1 MEANKVR
8 RPFSKSKSTSRL
20 SFNSPQQKNPD
31 SFPLQN
37 FFFSPKY
44 EKLHE
49 LNKKRTGYLIKDKD
63 KMRQTLRK
71 KENNVSNPIDNYY
84 FPKFHE
90 RSWWPNG
97 EYIIKKRYNYTGIG
111 LEHYYE
117 KNNVQQLKVV
127 EDKEKKEKKDADYLQ
142 DFREYYNLR
151 KNEYIITIEHCSSCE
166 EHKNIT
172 QHQTDTIFKELAIKY
187 QKIIQERFPFI
198 KVYLKP
204 IDVEI
209 VKNEKFRFPKVEN
222 GQPYPTYPFI
232 NNKFKQCRIG
242 AFEIQI
248 ATKNEKDE
256 KVVRIIHSKL
266 KTKRFPDVNT
276 VLKKI
281 VSFMPKFNLK
291 LILYDKED
299 YEDLEKMN
307 NIQVNL
313 YLCNSNVIKEVRDS
327 TQEQVLNFI
336 SPGRRLLMLKEQKL
350 KQEQNFNRNDV
361 MDKTNMTGST
371 TNLNNL
377 TSAYP
382 PRIFSALPNK
392 VRGFS
397 ASRSSS
403 YMLRPSSTTF
413 LKNNKNN
420 NMIESFKYK
429 SNQNNFGMSSII
441 GTDRLTNSYESFYKI
456 GKEINNQKLLKTQRG
471 DLIKRKFSNIDN
483 NKLKNENSKENDE
496 DEESSESVTVFF
508 DDLPYDTYIIE
519 TIENS
524 NFQGS
529 LTLLKFNEL
538 NADNNGMVTKYIG
551 LWHQEN
557 AILNIHLYTE
567 KEKKVPIKKNENE
580 KENKNEN
587 NEANTNTN
595 KEKKI
600 VRPPSSNQRRIM
612 NNNNN
617 NNNNNNENN
626 NENYEIRIDQE
637 PIITGSINIS
647 DADDPNSRYK
657 VYPNKK
663 GVYEYKTLP
672 GEYKLEVY
680 NEDYEKIVM
689 KVLLKCGLNTLNI
702 KLKQEKNCDLKIQVL
717 EYNEY
722 TYGNNNNVYSYY
734 NYIHHMNNNEG
745 NEENDKENPYKNNN
759 NNAPEDNIYIQPVR
773 NAEIQIFKNG
783 NELLVEGITNKKGIM
798 KYLVNK
804 NENNFTIKVNKTG
817 YFRAER
823 FFKRN
828 SNMTENEKGNYDCTM
843 TFILVK
849 IERLVE
855 LNKIL
860 FISYSN
866 MCQKI
871 FELDLQNYDQDRNRI
886 QIKDMQEES
895 GILLAT
901 FWFENR
907 PRENDQIL
915 LEENADE
922 KKKSIKENNTEN
934 ENDNNEEEIDDFSE
948 SINYEEIMRF
958 GFNILPEVIKED
970 YNKNSYE
977 VTRVNENDLIEHLRN
992 ICCEGNVYT
1001 PNYDFHINLPK
1012 VLSKTIITNKFGQE
1026 EPNNEN
1032 NENNNN
1038 TNISKKDINN
1048 KNSKVSDDNQKE
1060 DFDGIYW
1067 DLGWIDVKN
1076 KLYYETS
1083 VYFKIEYKPERLVF
1097 FEYFIDFLQIFIDK
1111 RICDQLFTFFN
1122 FDLSVLA
1129 ASDRYLSKKIF
1140 EAKLTS
1146 VLDEELKNTVTEEQV
1161 KNKEVNEKH
1170 KEIQRFIQFICNIL
1184 CGYDEDNNIR
1194 NDSISFSLLKK
1205 KISSNLQNFANYS
1218 ADGKKENIINKN
1230 TEMIS

>member
-1 MEANKVR
+1 MEATKAR

-20 SFNSPQQKNPD
+20 FFNSPQQKNENY
-31 SFPLQN
+31 FPEQN

-49 LNKKRTGYLIKDKD
+49 LNRKRSGYLIKKDDK
-63 KMRQTLRK
+63 KRQYLRK
-71 KENNVSNPIDNYY
+71 KDNDFSNPIDNYY
-84 FPKFHE
+84 FPKFHD
-90 RSWWPNG
+90 RAWWPNG
-97 EYIIKKRYNYTGIG
+97 EYIIKRRYNYTGIG

-117 KNNVQQLKVV
+117 RNNVQQLKVV
-127 EDKEKKEKKDADYLQ
+127 EDKEVKEKKDADYLQ
-142 DFREYYNLR
+142 DFREYYNLK

-187 QKIIQERFPFI
+187 QRIIQERFPFI

-204 IDVEI
+204 IEVEI
-209 VKNEKFRFPKVEN
+209 VRNEKFRFPKIDN
-222 GQPYPTYPFI
+222 GGVYPSYPDI
-232 NNKFKQCRIG
+232 NSKFKQCRIG

-256 KVVRIIHSKL
+256 KIVRIIHSKL

-307 NIQVNL
+307 NIQINL
-313 YLCNSNVIKEVRDS
+313 YLCNSNIIKEVRDS

-336 SPGRRLLMLKEQKL
+336 SPGRRLLMLREQKL
-350 KQEQNFNRNDV
+350 KQEQNFNRNDAV
-361 MDKTNMTGST
+361 LDKNNMTGST
-371 TNLNNL
+371 TNLNNF
-377 TSAYP
+377 TSTYP

-392 VRGFS
+392 VRGIS

-403 YMLRPSSTTF
+403 YMARPSSTTY
-413 LKNNKNN
+413 LNNNKNN

-429 SNQNNFGMSSII
+429 SNQNNLGMSSII
-441 GTDRLTNSYESFYKI
+441 GTDRLNNSLESFYKI
-456 GKEINNQKLLKTQRG
+456 GKEINNQKLLKNQLG
-471 DLIKRKFSNIDN
+471 DLIKRKFSKIDN
-483 NKLKNENSKENDE
+483 NKLKNENSKGNDE
-496 DEESSESVTVFF
+496 DEESSESVTVYF
-508 DDLPYDTYIIE
+508 DELPYDTYIIE

-529 LTLLKFNEL
+529 LTLLKFNDL
-538 NADNNGMVTKYIG
+538 NSDNNGIITKYIG

-567 KEKKVPIKKNENE
+567 KEKKVPIDKNG
-580 KENKNEN
+580 NEN
-587 NEANTNTN
+587 NEVNVITN

-600 VRPPSSNQRRIM
+600 VRPPSSNQRRVI
-612 NNNNN
+612 NNNTNN
-617 NNNNNNENN
+617 K
-626 NENYEIRIDQE
+626 ENYEIRIEQE

-657 VYPNKK
+657 VYPNKR

-702 KLKQEKNCDLKIQVL
+702 KLKQEKNCDLKVQVL

-722 TYGNNNNVYSYY
+722 TYGNNNNIYSYY
-734 NYIHHMNNNEG
+734 NYIHHMKNDA
-745 NEENDKENPYKNNN
+745 NEEIDREELDK

-773 NAEIQIFKNG
+773 NAEIQIFKNN

-804 NENNFTIKVNKTG
+804 NENNLTIKVNKNG

-849 IERLVE
+849 IERLVQ

-866 MCQKI
+866 MCKKI

-895 GILLAT
+895 GIFLAT

-907 PRENDQIL
+907 PRENDQVL
-915 LEENADE
+915 LEENTDE
-922 KKKSIKENNTEN
+922 KKKSIKEDNAEN
-934 ENDNNEEEIDDFSE
+934 ENENNEEEIDDFSE

-958 GFNILPEVIKED
+958 GFNILPEVIKDD

-1032 NENNNN
+1032 NENNENNIN
-1038 TNISKKDINN
+1038 TNISKKEINN

-1060 DFDGIYW
+1060 DFNGIYW

-1083 VYFKIEYKPERLVF
+1083 VYFNIEYKPERLVF
-1097 FEYFIDFLQIFIDK
+1097 FENFIDFLQIFIDK

-1146 VLDEELKNTVTEEQV
+1146 VLDEEIKSTVTEEQIR
-1161 KNKEVNEKH
+1161 NKEVNEKH
-1170 KEIQRFIQFICNIL
+1170 KEIQRFIQFICNIV

-1218 ADGKKENIINKN
+1218 ADGKKENINNKN
-1230 TEMIS
+1230 NEMIS

>member
-1 MEANKVR
+1 M
-8 RPFSKSKSTSRL
+8 
-20 SFNSPQQKNPD
+20 
-31 SFPLQN
+31 
-37 FFFSPKY
+37 
-44 EKLHE
+44 
-49 LNKKRTGYLIKDKD
+49 
-63 KMRQTLRK
+63 
-71 KENNVSNPIDNYY
+71 
-84 FPKFHE
+84 
-90 RSWWPNG
+90 
-97 EYIIKKRYNYTGIG
+97 
-111 LEHYYE
+111 
-117 KNNVQQLKVV
+117 
-127 EDKEKKEKKDADYLQ
+127 Q
-142 DFREYYNLR
+142 DFREYYNLK

-187 QKIIQERFPFI
+187 QRIIQERFPFI

-209 VKNEKFRFPKVEN
+209 VRNEKFRFPKIDN
-222 GQPYPTYPFI
+222 GGVYPSYPDI
-232 NNKFKQCRIG
+232 NSKFKQCRIG

-256 KVVRIIHSKL
+256 KIVRIIHSKL

-307 NIQVNL
+307 NIQINL
-313 YLCNSNVIKEVRDS
+313 YLCNSNIIKEVMDS

-336 SPGRRLLMLKEQKL
+336 SPGRRLLMIKKKKL
-350 KQEQNFNRNDV
+350 KQEQNFNRNDAV
-361 MDKTNMTGST
+361 LDKNNMTGST
-371 TNLNNL
+371 TNLNNF
-377 TSAYP
+377 TSTYP

-392 VRGFS
+392 VRGIS

-403 YMLRPSSTTF
+403 YMARPSSTNY
-413 LKNNKNN
+413 LNNNKNN

-429 SNQNNFGMSSII
+429 SNQNNLGMSSII
-441 GTDRLTNSYESFYKI
+441 GTDRLNNSLESFYKI
-456 GKEINNQKLLKTQRG
+456 GKEINNQKLLKNQLG
-471 DLIKRKFSNIDN
+471 DLIKRKFSKIDN
-483 NKLKNENSKENDE
+483 NKLKNENSKGNDE

-508 DDLPYDTYIIE
+508 DELPYDTYIIE

-529 LTLLKFNEL
+529 LTLLKFNDL
-538 NADNNGMVTKYIG
+538 NSDNNGIITKYIG

-567 KEKKVPIKKNENE
+567 KEKKVPIDKNG
-580 KENKNEN
+580 NEN
-587 NEANTNTN
+587 NEVNVITN

-600 VRPPSSNQRRIM
+600 VRPPSSNQRRVI

-617 NNNNNNENN
+617 NK
-626 NENYEIRIDQE
+626 ENYEIRIEQE

-657 VYPNKK
+657 VYPNKR

-702 KLKQEKNCDLKIQVL
+702 KLKQEKNCDLKVQVL

-722 TYGNNNNVYSYY
+722 TYGNNNNIYSYY
-734 NYIHHMNNNEG
+734 NYIHHMKNDA
-745 NEENDKENPYKNNN
+745 NEEIDREELDK

-773 NAEIQIFKNG
+773 NAEIQIFKNN

-804 NENNFTIKVNKTG
+804 NENNFTIKVNKNG

-849 IERLVE
+849 IERLIQ

-866 MCQKI
+866 MYKKI
-871 FELDLQNYDQDRNRI
+871 FELDLQNYDQDRNRV
-886 QIKDMQEES
+886 QIKDMQEEN
-895 GILLAT
+895 GIFLAT

-907 PRENDQIL
+907 PRENDQVL
-915 LEENADE
+915 LDENAEE
-922 KKKSIKENNTEN
+922 KKKSIKEDNAEN
-934 ENDNNEEEIDDFSE
+934 ENENNEEEIDDFSE

-958 GFNILPEVIKED
+958 GFNILPEVIKDD
-970 YNKNSYE
+970 YNKNNYE

-1032 NENNNN
+1032 NENNENNIN
-1038 TNISKKDINN
+1038 TNISKKEINN

-1060 DFDGIYW
+1060 DFNGIYW

-1083 VYFKIEYKPERLVF
+1083 VYFNIEYKPERLVF
-1097 FEYFIDFLQIFIDK
+1097 FENFIDFLQIFIDK

-1146 VLDEELKNTVTEEQV
+1146 VLDEEIKSTVTEEQIR
-1161 KNKEVNEKH
+1161 NKEVNEKH
-1170 KEIQRFIQFICNIL
+1170 KEIQRFIQFICNIV

-1218 ADGKKENIINKN
+1218 ADGKKENINNKN
-1230 TEMIS
+1230 NEMIS

>member
-1 MEANKVR
+1 M
-8 RPFSKSKSTSRL
+8 
-20 SFNSPQQKNPD
+20 
-31 SFPLQN
+31 
-37 FFFSPKY
+37 
-44 EKLHE
+44 
-49 LNKKRTGYLIKDKD
+49 
-63 KMRQTLRK
+63 
-71 KENNVSNPIDNYY
+71 
-84 FPKFHE
+84 
-90 RSWWPNG
+90 
-97 EYIIKKRYNYTGIG
+97 
-111 LEHYYE
+111 
-117 KNNVQQLKVV
+117 
-127 EDKEKKEKKDADYLQ
+127 Q
-142 DFREYYNLR
+142 DFREYYNLK

-187 QKIIQERFPFI
+187 QRIIQERFPFI

-209 VKNEKFRFPKVEN
+209 VRNEKFRFPKIDN
-222 GQPYPTYPFI
+222 GGVYPSYPDI
-232 NNKFKQCRIG
+232 NSKFKQCRIG

-256 KVVRIIHSKL
+256 KIVRIIHSKL

-307 NIQVNL
+307 NIQINL
-313 YLCNSNVIKEVRDS
+313 YLCNSNIIKEVRDS

-336 SPGRRLLMLKEQKL
+336 SPGRRLLMLREQKL
-350 KQEQNFNRNDV
+350 KQEQNFNRNDAV
-361 MDKTNMTGST
+361 LDKNNMTGST
-371 TNLNNL
+371 TNLNNF
-377 TSAYP
+377 TSTYP

-392 VRGFS
+392 VRGIS

-403 YMLRPSSTTF
+403 YMARPSSTTY
-413 LKNNKNN
+413 LNNNKNN

-429 SNQNNFGMSSII
+429 SNQNNLGMSSII
-441 GTDRLTNSYESFYKI
+441 GTDRLNNSLESFYKI
-456 GKEINNQKLLKTQRG
+456 GKEINNQKLLKNQLG
-471 DLIKRKFSNIDN
+471 DLIKRKFSKIDN
-483 NKLKNENSKENDE
+483 NKLKNENSKGNDE

-508 DDLPYDTYIIE
+508 DELPYDTYIIE

-529 LTLLKFNEL
+529 LTLLKFNDL
-538 NADNNGMVTKYIG
+538 NSDNNGIITKYIG

-567 KEKKVPIKKNENE
+567 KEKKVPIDKNG
-580 KENKNEN
+580 NEN
-587 NEANTNTN
+587 NEVNAITN

-600 VRPPSSNQRRIM
+600 VRPPSSNQRRVI

-617 NNNNNNENN
+617 NK
-626 NENYEIRIDQE
+626 ENYEIRIEQE

-657 VYPNKK
+657 VYPNKR

-702 KLKQEKNCDLKIQVL
+702 KLKQEKNCDLKVQVL

-722 TYGNNNNVYSYY
+722 TYGNNNNIYSYY
-734 NYIHHMNNNEG
+734 NYIHHMKNDA
-745 NEENDKENPYKNNN
+745 NEENDREELDKNNVS
-759 NNAPEDNIYIQPVR
+759 EDNIYIQPVR
-773 NAEIQIFKNG
+773 NAEIQIFKNN

-804 NENNFTIKVNKTG
+804 NENNLTIKVNKNG

-849 IERLVE
+849 IERLVQ

-866 MCQKI
+866 MCKKI

-895 GILLAT
+895 GIFLAT

-907 PRENDQIL
+907 PRENDQVL
-915 LEENADE
+915 LEENTDE
-922 KKKSIKENNTEN
+922 KKKSIKEDNAEN
-934 ENDNNEEEIDDFSE
+934 ENENNEEEIDDFSE

-958 GFNILPEVIKED
+958 GFNILPEVIKDD
-970 YNKNSYE
+970 YNKNNYE

-1032 NENNNN
+1032 NENNENNIN
-1038 TNISKKDINN
+1038 TNISKKEINN

-1060 DFDGIYW
+1060 DFNGIYW

-1083 VYFKIEYKPERLVF
+1083 VYFNIEYKPERLVF
-1097 FEYFIDFLQIFIDK
+1097 FENFIDFLQIFIDK

-1146 VLDEELKNTVTEEQV
+1146 VLDEEIKSTVTEEQIR
-1161 KNKEVNEKH
+1161 NKEVNEKH

-1218 ADGKKENIINKN
+1218 ADGKKENINNKN
-1230 TEMIS
+1230 NEMIS

>member
-1 MEANKVR
+1 MEANKIR

-20 SFNSPQQKNPD
+20 SFNSPQQKKVD
-31 SFPLQN
+31 SFPEQN

-49 LNKKRTGYLIKDKD
+49 LNKKRTGYLFGKDD
-63 KMRQTLRK
+63 KKRQKLRK
-71 KENNVSNPIDNYY
+71 IYNNFSNPIDNYY
-84 FPKFHE
+84 YPKFHE
-90 RSWWPNG
+90 RAWWPNG
-97 EYIIKKRYNYTGIG
+97 EYIIKRRYNYTGIG
-111 LEHYYE
+111 LEHIYE

-127 EDKEKKEKKDADYLQ
+127 EEKEIKEKKDADYLQ
-142 DFREYYNLR
+142 DFAEYYNLK
-151 KNEYIITIEHCSSCE
+151 KNEYIITIEHCASCE

-172 QHQTDTIFKELAIKY
+172 QHKTDTIFKELAIKY

-209 VKNEKFRFPKVEN
+209 VKNEKFKFPKVSN
-222 GQPYPTYPFI
+222 GGIYPSYPDI
-232 NNKFKQCRIG
+232 NSKFKQCRIG

-307 NIQVNL
+307 NIQINL
-313 YLCNSNVIKEVRDS
+313 YLCNSNIIKEVRDS

-336 SPGRRLLMLKEQKL
+336 SPGRRLLMLREQKL
-350 KQEQNFNRNDV
+350 KQEQNFNKNDAL
-361 MDKTNMTGST
+361 DKNNITAS
-371 TNLNNL
+371 TNLNNC
-377 TSAYP
+377 P
-382 PRIFSALPNK
+382 PRIFSAAPNK
-392 VRGFS
+392 VRGIS

-403 YMLRPSSTTF
+403 YMARPSSTNF
-413 LKNNKNN
+413 LNNNKNN

-441 GTDRLTNSYESFYKI
+441 GTDRLTNSLESFYKI
-456 GKEINNQKLLKTQRG
+456 GKEINNQKLLKNQLG
-471 DLIKRKFSNIDN
+471 DLIKRKFSKIDN
-483 NKLKNENSKENDE
+483 NQLKNENSKGNTEE
-496 DEESSESVTVFF
+496 EESSESVTVYF
-508 DDLPYDTYIIE
+508 DELPYDTYIIE

-538 NADNNGMVTKYIG
+538 NTDNNGIVTKYIG

-567 KEKKVPIKKNENE
+567 KEKKVPIVKKENENE
-580 KENKNEN
+580 NKINEENI
-587 NEANTNTN
+587 NTN
-595 KEKKI
+595 KEKRI
-600 VRPPSSNQRRIM
+600 VRPPSSNQRRII

-617 NNNNNNENN
+617 DN
-626 NENYEIRIDQE
+626 NENYEIRIEQE
-637 PIITGSINIS
+637 PIVTGSINIS

-689 KVLLKCGLNTLNI
+689 KILLKCGLNTINI
-702 KLKQEKNCDLKIQVL
+702 KLKQEKNCDLKVQVL

-722 TYGNNNNVYSYY
+722 TYGNNNNYFSYY
-734 NYIHHMNNNEG
+734 NYMNHMNNNDG
-745 NEENDKENPYKNNN
+745 NEENDKEESDKNNVYN
-759 NNAPEDNIYIQPVR
+759 IPEDNIYIQPVR
-773 NAEIQIFKNG
+773 NAEIQIFKNN

-804 NENNFTIKVNKTG
+804 NENNFTIKVNKSG

-849 IERLVE
+849 IERLVQ

-866 MCQKI
+866 MCKKI
-871 FELDLQNYDQDRNRI
+871 FDLDLQNYDQDRNRV

-895 GILLAT
+895 GIFLAT

-907 PRENDQIL
+907 PRENDQVL
-915 LEENADE
+915 LDENYDE
-922 KKKSIKENNTEN
+922 KKQSIKENSGNEN
-934 ENDNNEEEIDDFSE
+934 ENNEEEIDDFSE

-958 GFNILPEVIKED
+958 GFNILPDVIKD
-970 YNKNSYE
+970 DLNKNNYE
-977 VTRVNENDLIEHLRN
+977 VTRVNENDLIEYLRN

-1012 VLSKTIITNKFGQE
+1012 VLSKNIITRRFGQE
-1026 EPNNEN
+1026 EANNEN
-1032 NENNNN
+1032 IENNIN
-1038 TNISKKDINN
+1038 TSKKENIN
-1048 KNSKVSDDNQKE
+1048 KNSKISDDNQRE

-1067 DLGWIDVKN
+1067 DLGWVDVKN
-1076 KLYYETS
+1076 KLFYETS

-1097 FEYFIDFLQIFIDK
+1097 FENFIDFLQIFIDK

-1140 EAKLTS
+1140 ETKLTN
-1146 VLDEELKNTVTEEQV
+1146 VLDEEIKNTITEEQIR
-1161 KNKEVNEKH
+1161 NKEVNEKH

-1218 ADGKKENIINKN
+1218 ADGKKENIINQNKRR
-1230 TEMIS
+1230 